1 MLSTASKRMPRI
13 IVEGTLSWSS
23 FGPVSTQVSG
33 YAVTR
38 DLGGKSELTTIHK
51 ERRKASA
58 VSANRIL
65 RHLSAPLGTIH
76 GTRGAI
82 MTKKLIPNSVNTA
95 RNIPVNVSRSTTT
108 VVLRSKVALR
118 NEPLLGSLA
127 IQLNAGPMFLG
138 GSRRATL

>member
-13 IVEGTLSWSS
+13 IVEGTLLWSS

-82 MTKKLIPNSVNTA
+82 ITKKPIPKSVKTA
-95 RNIPVNVSRSTTT
+95 RNVPVNVSRSTTT
-108 VVLRSKVALR
+108 VVLRSPSILFLALLSAMKKTIHKR
-118 NEPLLGSLA
+118 IVTIMRVIEK
-127 IQLNAGPMFLG
+127 
-138 GSRRATL
+138 